1 VPPFSVVIVTHN
13 SAAELSALLDS
24 LAEELPHAP
33 QTIVVDTASSDA
45 TVEVARERAETI
57 ELGENPGFGAAAN
70 AGVER
75 AQAGVS
81 VLLNPDVSLLDA
93 GLARLVERAGE
104 RRALLAPR
112 LVTPAGQVE
121 RSAHIL
127 PGPAAL
133 VPALVH
139 PRVLPRP
146 ARVRLEPWRSDSPRR
161 VGWAIG
167 ACLAGRTELLRSL
180 GPFDPGQFLFYEDM
194 DLCLRARAAG
204 IPTELHPDVRLVHAG
219 AHSTTPAF
227 GGEPYRLLAERRRQV
242 VRARLGAR
250 AQALDD
256 LAQGLTFATRAAA
269 RALLRRDSTRERAQ
283 LKALIRA
290 RGSAG

>member
-13 SAAELSALLDS
+13 SAPELTALLGS
-24 LAEELPHAP
+24 LAERLPQAP

-45 TVEVARERAETI
+45 TLEVARGRSETI

-70 AGVER
+70 AGIER
-75 AQAGVS
+75 ANADVS

-93 GLARLVERAGE
+93 ALARLAERAAE

-112 LVTPAGQVE
+112 LVTPVGRVE

-133 VPALVH
+133 LPAVVH
-139 PRVLPRP
+139 PRALPRR

-161 VGWAIG
+161 VGWAIA
-167 ACLAGRTELLRSL
+167 ACLAARTELLRSL
-180 GPFDPGQFLFYEDM
+180 GPFDPAQFLFYEDM

-204 IPTELHPDVRLVHAG
+204 IPTELHPDLRLVHAG
-219 AHSTTPAF
+219 AHSTTAAF
-227 GGEPYRLLAERRRQV
+227 GGEPHRLLAERRREV

-250 AQALDD
+250 TQALDD
-256 LAQGLTFATRAAA
+256 LAQGLTFATRAVG
-269 RALLRRDSTRERAQ
+269 RALLRRNSARERAQ
-283 LKALIRA
+283 LAALIRA